1 MSVRLAENEIADVT
15 AIWTQDLLDLQPE
28 RECDELVKLAAAI
41 CGTPVGLVT
50 LLDERQQWFRST
62 EILKRRETPR
72 EAAFC
77 AHVVR
82 QSELFVVADSM
93 SDQRFSS
100 NPLVTGD
107 PVLRFFAGISL
118 QTEDGDLLGTL
129 SVIDTV
135 PRMLS
140 AEQAHTL
147 EVLGRQVSARLELLV
162 QRTALEQAL
171 REKEASAAS
180 LRASEELFRAF
191 MNASPFLSYIK
202 DAAGRLLFYNRSFAQ
217 RFGVN
222 EHAWL
227 GRTDEQL
234 WSRNLMKSER
244 AHDLTVMAGGQMVE
258 IEEQFRKADGTIAAL
273 RSFKFPCHDSA
284 GNVLLAGVAVDVS
297 EEVAHKAELERYHRE
312 LEEANDRLRKLA
324 VTDELTGLRNR
335 RAFEERL
342 VMEFSMARRRKR
354 QLSVLLIDV
363 DDFKKINDQWGHAAG
378 DEVLRR
384 LGMILRTTVR
394 LPDLPARYGGEEFV
408 VLLPESGE
416 QSALGLARRVM
427 ARVATEQWE
436 NTSLTISIGMASMN
450 DSVVN
455 GFQLVEMAD
464 EALYA
469 AKRAGKNRVVAH
481 NGNYGVETAAAIART
496 DGDLRR

>member
-1 MSVRLAENEIADVT
+1 MSLRLVENEHANLKT
-15 AIWTQDLLDLQPE
+15 IWTQDLLDSQPE

-41 CGTPVGLVT
+41 CGTPIGLVT

-62 EILKRRETPR
+62 EMLKRRDTPR

-77 AHVVR
+77 AYVVR
-82 QSELFVVADSM
+82 QSGLFVVMDSLT
-93 SDQRFSS
+93 DRRFAS

-107 PVLRFFAGISL
+107 PDLRFFAGVPL
-118 QTEDGDLLGTL
+118 QTTNRDLLGTL
-129 SVIDTV
+129 CVMDTV
-135 PRMLS
+135 PRILD
-140 AEQAHTL
+140 EDHTHTL

-162 QRTALEQAL
+162 KRTALEQAL
-171 REKEASAAS
+171 QEKETSAAN
-180 LRASEELFRAF
+180 LRASEELFRTF

-202 DAAGRLLFYNRSFAQ
+202 DAAGRLLFYNRSFAR
-217 RFGVN
+217 RFGVS
-222 EHAWL
+222 EYAWL

-234 WSRNLMKSER
+234 WSRDLTKSER
-244 AHDLTVMAGGQMVE
+244 THDLEVMAGGKMVE
-258 IEEQFRKADGTIAAL
+258 TQVQVRAADGTIASL
-273 RSFKFPCHDSA
+273 RSYKFLCRDSA

-297 EEVAHKAELERYHRE
+297 EDVAHKAELERYHHE

-354 QLSVLLIDV
+354 DLSVLLIDV
-363 DDFKKINDQWGHAAG
+363 DDFKKVNDQRGHAAG

-408 VLLPESGE
+408 VLLPESGKE
-416 QSALGLARRVM
+416 SALGLARRVIT
-427 ARVATEQWE
+427 RVATEEWD
-436 NTSLTISIGMASMN
+436 NAPLTISIGMAAIN
-450 DSVVN
+450 DSLLN
-455 GFQLVEMAD
+455 GYQLVEMAD

-469 AKRAGKNRVVAH
+469 AKRAGKNRVMVHGA
-481 NGNYGVETAAAIART
+481 
-496 DGDLRR
+496 

>member
-1 MSVRLAENEIADVT
+1 MSVRLAENENASLKT
-15 AIWTQDLLDLQPE
+15 IWTQDLLDSQPE
-28 RECDELVKLAAAI
+28 QECDELVKLTAAI

-62 EILKRRETPR
+62 DELKRRGTPR

-82 QSELFVVADSM
+82 QFGLFVVKDAMADP
-93 SDQRFSS
+93 RFAS
-100 NPLVTGD
+100 NPLVGGD
-107 PVLRFFAGISL
+107 PALRFFAGVPL
-118 QTEDGDLLGTL
+118 QTVDGDLLGTL
-129 SVIDTV
+129 CVMDMF
-135 PRMLS
+135 PRALS
-140 AEQAHTL
+140 ADQMHTL

-171 REKEASAAS
+171 QEKEISAAN

-202 DAAGRLLFYNRSFAQ
+202 DSAGRLLFYNRSFAR
-217 RFGVN
+217 RFGVS
-222 EHAWL
+222 EYAWL

-234 WSRNLMKSER
+234 WSRNLTKSVR
-244 AHDLTVMAGGQMVE
+244 AHDLEVMAGGKMVE
-258 IEEQFRKADGTIAAL
+258 TEEQVRGADGIIGSL

-297 EEVAHKAELERYHRE
+297 EDVAHKAELERYHRE

-354 QLSVLLIDV
+354 ALSVLLIDV
-363 DDFKKINDQWGHAAG
+363 DDFKKVNDQWGHAAG

-416 QSALGLARRVM
+416 ESALGLTRRVM
-427 ARVATEQWE
+427 TRVANEPWE
-436 NTSLTISIGMASMN
+436 NAPLTISIGMAAMN
-450 DSVVN
+450 DSLSN
-455 GFQLVEMAD
+455 GYQLVEMAD

-469 AKRAGKNRVVAH
+469 AKRAGKNRVVVH
-481 NGNYGVETAAAIART
+481 RSNAA
-496 DGDLRR
+496 